1 MCKFFF
7 NIVSINFYQMKKIH
21 NCLFVIMIFCSSTA
35 ISQTYE
41 VRRVDNERR
50 GMNYGTTIPTT
61 DLARY
66 SGEVQSRMQA
76 KYDYNYQ
83 KISDKLDD
91 ISSILRR
98 LYRNGFKPNESQKI
112 FLDVYREFI
121 PKINKVN
128 FTDNVAVSKVMS
140 NLRYAEEE
148 ILTW

>member
-1 MCKFFF
+1 MYEQKF
-7 NIVSINFYQMKKIH
+7 YKMKHIH
-21 NCLFVIMIFCSSTA
+21 KCLFVIMIICSSTA

-91 ISSILRR
+91 IGSIMRR
-98 LYRNGFKPNESQKI
+98 LKRNGFQSNTYRTSFLNKYAANLKI
-112 FLDVYREFI
+112 IDRTD
-121 PKINKVN
+121 

-140 NLRYAEEE
+140 YLRYVEEE

>member
-1 MCKFFF
+1 MCKIFFI
-7 NIVSINFYQMKKIH
+7 IVSINFYQMKKIH

>member
-1 MCKFFF
+1 
-7 NIVSINFYQMKKIH
+7 MKQLQKS
-21 NCLFVIMIFCSSTA
+21 LFVIMIICSSTA

-41 VRRVDNERR
+41 VRRVDDERR

-91 ISSILRR
+91 IGSIMTRLNRKGFQSSD
-98 LYRNGFKPNESQKI
+98 YRTSFLKKYSENLKI
-112 FLDVYREFI
+112 
-121 PKINKVN
+121 INRTN
-128 FTDNVAVSKVMS
+128 FSDNVAASKVMS
-140 NLRYAEEE
+140 YLRYVEEE

>member
-1 MCKFFF
+1 
-7 NIVSINFYQMKKIH
+7 MKKIH
-21 NCLFVIMIFCSSTA
+21 NCLFFIMIFCSSTA

-41 VRRVDNERR
+41 IRRTDNQPREK
-50 GMNYGTTIPTT
+50 NYGSPVPLGNTIQ
-61 DLARY
+61 Y
-66 SGEVQSRMQA
+66 MGEIQSRMQA

-98 LYRNGFKPNESQKI
+98 LYRNGFKPNDSQKV

>member
-1 MCKFFF
+1 MKNSKQLFLIFLLL
-7 NIVSINFYQMKKIH
+7 ISIGS
-21 NCLFVIMIFCSSTA
+21 VA
-35 ISQTYE
+35 QTYI
-41 VRRVDNERR
+41 VKRIDNQPR
-50 GMNYGTTIPTT
+50 GINYGTTIPTT

-66 SGEVQSRMQA
+66 SGGIQSQMQA
-76 KYDYNYQ
+76 KYEYNHQ

-98 LYRNGFKPNESQKI
+98 LNRNGFKANNSQRI
-112 FLDVYREFI
+112 FLDVYREFL
-121 PKINKVN
+121 PKIDRID

>member
-1 MCKFFF
+1 
-7 NIVSINFYQMKKIH
+7 
-21 NCLFVIMIFCSSTA
+21 
-35 ISQTYE
+35 
-41 VRRVDNERR
+41 
-50 GMNYGTTIPTT
+50 MNYGTTIPTT

-98 LYRNGFKPNESQKI
+98 LYRNGFKPNDSQKV

-140 NLRYAEEE
+140 NLRYAEKE
-148 ILTW
+148 ILTG

>member
-1 MCKFFF
+1 
-7 NIVSINFYQMKKIH
+7 
-21 NCLFVIMIFCSSTA
+21 MIFCSSTA

-91 ISSILRR
+91 IGSIMRR
-98 LYRNGFKPNESQKI
+98 LKRNGFQLTTYRKS
-112 FLDVYREFI
+112 FLDKYSENLD
-121 PKINKVN
+121 KINRTN
-128 FTDNVAVSKVMS
+128 FSDNVATSKVMS
-140 NLRYAEEE
+140 YLRYVEEE

>member
-1 MCKFFF
+1 
-7 NIVSINFYQMKKIH
+7 
-21 NCLFVIMIFCSSTA
+21 MIFCSSTA

-98 LYRNGFKPNESQKI
+98 LYRNGFKPNDSQKV

-128 FTDNVAVSKVMS
+128 FTDNVVVSKVMS

>member
-1 MCKFFF
+1 
-7 NIVSINFYQMKKIH
+7 MKKIH

>member
-1 MCKFFF
+1 
-7 NIVSINFYQMKKIH
+7 MKKIH

-98 LYRNGFKPNESQKI
+98 LYRNGFKPNDSQKV

>member
-1 MCKFFF
+1 
-7 NIVSINFYQMKKIH
+7 MKKIH
-21 NCLFVIMIFCSSTA
+21 NYLFVIMIFCSSTA

-98 LYRNGFKPNESQKI
+98 LYRNGFKPTDSQKV

>member
-1 MCKFFF
+1 
-7 NIVSINFYQMKKIH
+7 MKKIH

-98 LYRNGFKPNESQKI
+98 LYRNGFKPNDSQKV

-128 FTDNVAVSKVMS
+128 FTDNVVVSKVMS

>member
-1 MCKFFF
+1 
-7 NIVSINFYQMKKIH
+7 
-21 NCLFVIMIFCSSTA
+21 MIFCSSTA

-98 LYRNGFKPNESQKI
+98 LYRNGFKPNDSQKV